1 MKLIPRELDKL
12 KLSAAGALAQRRLAR
27 GVRLNYPEATALIA
41 SQVRRTALPGRAVRM
56 PQRGAPDRDAPRAPA
71 QCLEFIRDG
80 RTVADLMDVGRT
92 LLGRR
97 QARIA
102 DPGGEALVVLVAAAR
117 VLTPCVRAPRR

>member
-56 PQRGAPDRDAPRAPA
+56 RQRVAVRLIATRRAPLRSA
-71 QCLEFIRDG
+71 WSSSA
-80 RTVADLMDVGRT
+80 TA
-92 LLGRR
+92 
-97 QARIA
+97 
-102 DPGGEALVVLVAAAR
+102 
-117 VLTPCVRAPRR
+117 VR